1 MNGGLP
7 LEPSMAA
14 STASEPLPGPPPRYL
29 RAAYISPGEAVLR
42 EGRSTRLYH
51 LPGPI
56 VLLLLVALLDYAAL
70 AAARGWTPVPGLTRA
85 FGLLPTAPVL
95 DGYSLLGG
103 TELFF
108 ALATLAAALWLVGR
122 YLRWMRTVYAVT
134 TNRVIRQRGILSRD
148 FDEIPVTKVR
158 AIEVHQS
165 FGQRIL
171 GYGTVRVTSEGVSR
185 IANEEWRGIPR
196 PWEFQKYV
204 DAAAQRY
211 SQR

>member
-1 MNGGLP
+1 MSA
-7 LEPSMAA
+7 PSP
-14 STASEPLPGPPPRYL
+14 SEPLTGPPPKYL
-29 RAAYISPGEAVLR
+29 RAAYISPGEAILR

-51 LPGPI
+51 LPAP
-56 VLLLLVALLDYAAL
+56 LVWLAVFAILDYSAL
-70 AAARGWTPVPGLTRA
+70 AAAHHWPAVPGLTGA
-85 FGLLPTAPVL
+85 FAALPTSPTL
-95 DGYSLLGG
+95 GSYTLLGG
-103 TELFF
+103 
-108 ALATLAAALWLVGR
+108 ATLLLGLLTLVVLLWLGVR

-134 TNRVIRQRGILSRD
+134 TNRVIVQRGILSRD

-158 AIEVHQS
+158 AIDVHQS
-165 FGQRIL
+165 FGQRLL

-211 SQR
+211 TQR